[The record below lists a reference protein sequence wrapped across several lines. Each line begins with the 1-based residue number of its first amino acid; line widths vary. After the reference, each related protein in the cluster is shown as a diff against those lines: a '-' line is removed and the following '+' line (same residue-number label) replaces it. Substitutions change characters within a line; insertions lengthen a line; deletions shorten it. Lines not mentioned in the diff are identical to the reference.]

1 MTTPADRHL
10 LAMHRSEV
18 AVSVELQTPEMTL
31 NIGPQHPSTHGVLRL
46 VATISG
52 ERVENVQPVMGYM
65 HRGYEKLAEVRTYA
79 QITALV
85 NRIDWV
91 SGFANEV
98 PFIVAAERLMGV
110 EAPERA
116 QYIRLVLTEMF
127 RISNHLIFLCS
138 FPAEL
143 GAPTPLMYALRER
156 ERVLDL
162 IEGVT
167 GGRFHPNFNRI
178 GGVKPGGRG
187 RVQAE
192 DGVPGPAQGVHRR
205 DPAGAW
211 RRCGRCA
218 TTSRAW
224 CWATRSSSS
233 APSASGSSPP
243 RRAIEYGVSGPN
255 LRASGVAFDLR
266 KVEDYLPYHRFDF
279 DVITMPNGDNY
290 DRCRVRLEE
299 IRQSARIIE
308 QALDS
313 LPAGPLQAKVPRV
326 IKVPKGECYVRAENP
341 KGEMG
346 YHIVSGGGR
355 RPVPGEDPLRLV
367 LQPAGPALAAGG
379 GADPRHHRHPGQPRL
394 RARGRG
400 PMSLLD
406 NVWVVL
412 ALKLGVAVVVLFA
425 VALVIMFAEL
435 KVSAHMQHRVGPYF
449 AGGRWGW
456 AQVFAEAL
464 KFLQK
469 EDLVPRRG
477 RRPGVP
483 AGAHGVSAG
492 HLRRDRHHPALPGAG
507 GRRPR
512 RGHLLRPGRRVGEH
526 HRHPHGG
533 LVVGEQVLPHRGP
546 AGRRPVDR
554 LRAAPGA
561 GRGGGGH
568 PGRDDVDGGHHRG
581 PGPARRSTWAAWASA
596 CPTPCRGRS
605 SASSSS

>member
-10 LAMHRSEV
+10 LAVHRSEV

-46 VATISG
+46 VARISG
-52 ERVENVQPVMGYM
+52 ERVESVQPVMGYM

-98 PFIVAAERLMGV
+98 PFIIAAERLMGV

-116 QYIRLVLTEMF
+116 QYIRLVLTEMY
-127 RISNHLIFLCS
+127 RIANHLIFLCA

-162 IEGVT
+162 VEGLT

-178 GGVKPGGRG
+178 GGVKPAAGG
-187 RVQAE
+187 
-192 DGVPGPAQGVHRR
+192 
-205 DPAGAW
+205 GAKQK
-211 RRCGRCA
+211 
-218 TTSRAW
+218 
-224 CWATRSSSS
+224 TRSQDL
-233 APSASGSSPP
+233 PKGFIEGT
-243 RRAIEYGVSGPN
+243 RRAMAAVRRVCDDLEGLVLGNEIVQQRAVGVGVLPAEVAIEYAMSGPN

-279 DVITMPNGDNY
+279 DVVTMPNGDAY

-299 IRQSARIIE
+299 IRQSTRIIE

-355 RPVPGEDPLRLV
+355 RPYRVKIRSTSFCN
-367 LQPAGPALAAGG
+367 LA
-379 GADPRHHRHPGQPRL
+379 
-394 RARGRG
+394 
-400 PMSLLD
+400 
-406 NVWVVL
+406 
-412 ALKLGVAVVVLFA
+412 
-425 VALVIMFAEL
+425 
-435 KVSAHMQHRVGPYF
+435 
-449 AGGRWGW
+449 
-456 AQVFAEAL
+456 
-464 KFLQK
+464 
-469 EDLVPRRG
+469 
-477 RRPGVP
+477 
-483 AGAHGVSAG
+483 
-492 HLRRDRHHPALPGAG
+492 
-507 GRRPR
+507 
-512 RGHLLRPGRRVGEH
+512 
-526 HRHPHGG
+526 
-533 LVVGEQVLPHRGP
+533 VLPWLLEGALIP
-546 AGRRPVDR
+546 DIIAILGSLDYVLGDVDR
-554 LRAAPGA
+554 
-561 GRGGGGH
+561 
-568 PGRDDVDGGHHRG
+568 
-581 PGPARRSTWAAWASA
+581 
-596 CPTPCRGRS
+596 
-605 SASSSS
+605 